1 MLRFTKILAAG
12 ALALAVATPGLSQ
25 ENEADTIVASVNGN
39 DITLGHMIAMLD
51 SLPEQYKQLPDD
63 VLFQGILE
71 QLIQQSLLAETINPA
86 PRSVE
91 LQLENDRRALL
102 ASLAMEELVSA
113 AATDEALQA
122 LYDERFANA
131 DPGTEYNAS
140 HILLETEEEAR
151 AVIAELEAGADFAEL
166 ARERSTGPSGPN
178 GGALG
183 WFGKGTMVAPFE
195 EAVVAMKPGE
205 ISGPVQTQF
214 GWHVIRLNETR
225 NAARPTL
232 DEVRQSL
239 LDELQQRTIEAR
251 LQELTAKADIQR
263 PDVSGIDPSL
273 LRNLD
278 LIR

>member
-1 MLRFTKILAAG
+1 MLRFTNILAAG
-12 ALALAVATPGLSQ
+12 ALALAAAVPGFAQ
-25 ENEADTIVASVNGN
+25 EGDADTVVASVNGN

-51 SLPEQYKQLPDD
+51 ALPEQYKQLPDD

-71 QLIQQSLLAETINPA
+71 QLIQQSLLAETVNPV

-91 LQLENDRRALL
+91 IQLENDRRALL
-102 ASLAMEELVSA
+102 ATLAMEELVSA
-113 AATDEALQA
+113 AATEEALQA

-140 HILLETEEEAR
+140 HILVETEEEAR

-166 ARERSTGPSGPN
+166 AREKSTGPSGPN

-195 EAVVAMKPGE
+195 EAVMALKPGE
-205 ISGPVQTQF
+205 ISEPVQTQF
-214 GWHVIRLNETR
+214 GWHVIKLNETR
-225 NAARPTL
+225 PAPKPTL
-232 DEVRQSL
+232 DEVRQTL
-239 LDELQQRTIEAR
+239 LDELQQRAIEAR

>member
-1 MLRFTKILAAG
+1 MLRFTNILAAG
-12 ALALAVATPGLSQ
+12 ALALAAATPGFAQ
-25 ENEADTIVASVNGN
+25 EGDADTVVASVNGN

-51 SLPEQYKQLPDD
+51 ALPEQYKQLPDD

-71 QLIQQSLLAETINPA
+71 QLIQQSLLAETITPA

-113 AATDEALQA
+113 ATTDEALQD
-122 LYDERFANA
+122 LYDERFANI

-166 ARERSTGPSGPN
+166 AREKSTGPSGPN

-225 NAARPTL
+225 PAAKPTL
-232 DEVRQSL
+232 DEVRQTL
-239 LDELQQRTIEAR
+239 LDELQQRTIEAK

>member
-12 ALALAVATPGLSQ
+12 ALALAAATPSFSQ
-25 ENEADTIVASVNGN
+25 EAGADTVVASVNGN

-51 SLPEQYKQLPDD
+51 ALPEQYKQLPDD

-71 QLIQQSLLAETINPA
+71 QLIQQSLLAETVTPA

-122 LYDERFANA
+122 LYDERFANV

-140 HILLETEEEAR
+140 HILVKTEEEAK

-166 ARERSTGPSGPN
+166 AREKSTGPSGPN

-195 EAVVAMKPGE
+195 EAVVALKPGE

-214 GWHVIRLNETR
+214 GWHVIKLNETR
-225 NAARPTL
+225 PAPKPTL
-232 DEVRQSL
+232 DEVRQTL
-239 LDELQQRTIEAR
+239 LDEIQQRTIEAK

-263 PDVSGIDPSL
+263 PDVSGIDPAL

>member
-1 MLRFTKILAAG
+1 MLRFTNILAAG
-12 ALALAVATPGLSQ
+12 ALALAAAVPGFAQ
-25 ENEADTIVASVNGN
+25 EGDADTVVASVNGN

-51 SLPEQYKQLPDD
+51 ALPEQYKQLPDD

-71 QLIQQSLLAETINPA
+71 QLIQQSLLAETVNPV

-91 LQLENDRRALL
+91 IQLENDRRALL
-102 ASLAMEELVSA
+102 ATLAMEELVSA
-113 AATDEALQA
+113 AATEEALQA
-122 LYDERFANA
+122 LYDERFANV

-140 HILLETEEEAR
+140 HILVETEEEAR

-166 ARERSTGPSGPN
+166 AREKSTGPSGPN

-195 EAVVAMKPGE
+195 EAVMALKPGE
-205 ISGPVQTQF
+205 ISEPVQTQF
-214 GWHVIRLNETR
+214 GWHVIKLNETR
-225 NAARPTL
+225 PAPKPTL
-232 DEVRQSL
+232 DEVRQTL
-239 LDELQQRTIEAR
+239 LDELQQRAIEAR

-263 PDVSGIDPSL
+263 PDISGIDPAL

>member
-1 MLRFTKILAAG
+1 MLRFTNILAAG
-12 ALALAVATPGLSQ
+12 ALALAAATPSFSQ
-25 ENEADTIVASVNGN
+25 EGDADTVVASVNGN
-39 DITLGHMIAMLD
+39 NITLGHMIAMLD
-51 SLPEQYKQLPDD
+51 ALPEQYKQLPDD

-71 QLIQQSLLAETINPA
+71 QLIQQSLLAETITPA
-86 PRSVE
+86 PPSVE

-122 LYDERFANA
+122 LYDERFANV

-140 HILLETEEEAR
+140 HILLKTEEEAK

-166 ARERSTGPSGPN
+166 AREKSTGPSGPN

-225 NAARPTL
+225 PAAKPTL
-232 DEVRQSL
+232 DEVRQTL
-239 LDELQQRTIEAR
+239 LDELQQRTIEAK

-263 PDVSGIDPSL
+263 PDVSGIDPAL